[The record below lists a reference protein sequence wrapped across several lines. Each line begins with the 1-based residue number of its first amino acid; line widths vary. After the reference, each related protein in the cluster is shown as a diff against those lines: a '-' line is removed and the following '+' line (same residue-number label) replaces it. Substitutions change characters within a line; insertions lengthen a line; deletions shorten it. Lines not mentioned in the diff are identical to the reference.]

1 MKKKSYKKTDLN
13 FFTLLLSVIVL
24 DQVAKYLVKSN
35 FLPNSSMNITSF
47 FSLTFTQNTGVS
59 FGLLKGYNSVFI
71 VLSFIALGFFSYIY
85 IKNKKYWTQLSLI
98 CAGIAG
104 NLIDRLN
111 FGYVIDL
118 FDFHIWPVFNIAD
131 SAICIGIIWLII
143 LAAKNNDELI

>member
-1 MKKKSYKKTDLN
+1 MKKKSYKKADLN

-24 DQVAKYLVKSN
+24 DQVTKYLVKSN
-35 FLPNSSMNITSF
+35 FLPNSSMNITNF

-59 FGLLKGYNSVFI
+59 FGLLKGYNSIFV
-71 VLSFIALGFFSYIY
+71 VLSFLALGFFAYIY

-131 SAICIGIIWLII
+131 SAICLGIIWLII